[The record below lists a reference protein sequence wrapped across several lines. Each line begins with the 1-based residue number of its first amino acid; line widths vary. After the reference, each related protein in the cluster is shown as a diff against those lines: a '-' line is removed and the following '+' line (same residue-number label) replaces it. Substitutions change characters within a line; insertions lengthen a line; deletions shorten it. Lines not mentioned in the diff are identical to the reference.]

1 MTTKEYLLQVK
12 KINDIIK
19 NRMHEIDD
27 LRSMSRNIS
36 SVAYD
41 RDRVQSSGSVSKLEN
56 IVTRIVDL
64 DRQVDNYIDLK
75 YKIIKQIES
84 LDADEYSVLY
94 MRFVNGYTFGT
105 ILSMLNEE
113 DVWSERKMYHVYSRA
128 LESFERKF
136 GELYESV

>member
-19 NRMHEIDD
+19 NRMREIDD

-36 SVAYD
+36 SMAYD
-41 RDRVQSSGSVSKLEN
+41 CDRVQTSGGVSKLEN

-128 LESFERKF
+128 LDSFERKY
-136 GELYESV
+136 GELYENV